1 MVYRVLGEYVL
12 VNVRGVLIV
21 GFVLEKY
28 FGFELSSFKLIIII
42 KVIIE
47 VVWIIEVFEGL
58 VIDEEVGLIIEVLVK
73 EKWVLCY

>member
-73 EKWVLCY
+73 EK

>member
-21 GFVLEKY
+21 SFVLEKY

-73 EKWVLCY
+73 EK